1 MLKKYGWP
9 LFFVLLGLSS
19 IIAQIALLRELTS
32 LFYGNELFYGLGL
45 GAWMLF
51 AGLGSLLATKIKLFQ
66 RPSAVWLVLGL
77 SILLIPLIIIVL
89 RVVIS
94 KAVPLG
100 ELPAPG
106 LALAVLGIAFSLV
119 CFFFGASFTWG
130 VGLWQKRKGTS
141 NLAYFYETLGL
152 FLGGLFFSFVLS
164 ATDFPL
170 TPKLNRQTLSWRY
183 PNIQKVINSPYNQII
198 ITQQN
203 SQQSFF
209 LNGQLA
215 FTSQE
220 SLENK
225 KLLSLIKPFT
235 NQGKNVLVLGSPL
248 LATDITKEFSSAR
261 VDFIEMDSHL
271 LRQERKLLT
280 PKISILN
287 SDPRKYLNQTERKWD
302 LVIYS
307 PGNPQT
313 LLQNRYFTE
322 ESFNQIKNHLV
333 SRGIF
338 ALTFYLPTDYQ
349 SKEALTYG
357 SSVYQTF
364 KKIFP
369 YLELINQ
376 EDQIILLGSDQKI
389 EIKQDGND
397 YFQHQLNQP
406 QRKEILAKFISGQG
420 KISTDLS
427 PKAFLGQLL
436 FWQTLFGPGLPR
448 IFSLM
453 VPLVILGLFF
463 ITLLSAFLKSL
474 KYTLGI
480 AMTASSFV
488 LISLQT
494 TILLIFQTKIGCLY
508 RQISLL
514 LAVYLLGMAAGIKL
528 KAHLFRTGKNQA
540 TAWRFLFVFILIVL
554 LLLPTKLANSSIFWL
569 TISLVLGLFGG
580 LFFATLNRLYLKKS
594 NHPSF
599 IYAFDLFG
607 SSLGAIL
614 SGSLL
619 LPFLGTE
626 KLFLYLAGIILT
638 ISFVIAKRR

>member
-1 MLKKYGWP
+1 MLKKYSWP
-9 LFFVLLGLSS
+9 LFFLLLGLSS
-19 IIAQIALLRELTS
+19 IIAQIVMLRELTS
-32 LFYGNELFYGLGL
+32 LLYGNELFYGLGL
-45 GAWMLF
+45 GTWMLF

-66 RPSAVWLVLGL
+66 RPLAVWLILGL
-77 SILLIPLIIIVL
+77 SALLIPLIIIAL
-89 RVVIS
+89 RAVIS

-100 ELPAPG
+100 ELPVPG
-106 LALAVLGIAFSLV
+106 LAFAAPGIAFLLV
-119 CFFFGASFTWG
+119 CFLFGASFTWG
-130 VGLWQKRKGTS
+130 VGLWQKKKETS
-141 NLAYFYETLGL
+141 NSAYFYETLGL
-152 FLGGLFFSFVLS
+152 FLGGLLFSLVLS
-164 ATDFPL
+164 TTDFPL
-170 TPKLNRQTLSWRY
+170 TPKLNRQSLSWRY
-183 PNIQKVINSPYNQII
+183 PNIQSLINSPYSQII
-198 ITQQN
+198 IVHQN

-215 FTSQE
+215 YSSQE
-220 SLENK
+220 SFENK

-235 NQGKNVLVLGSPL
+235 NQDKNVLVLGSPV
-248 LATDITKEFSSAR
+248 LATDITEEFSSAR
-261 VDFIEMDSHL
+261 VDFIEMDSYL
-271 LRQERKLLT
+271 LRQERELLSQ
-280 PKISILN
+280 KINILN
-287 SDPRKYLNQTERKWD
+287 SDPRKYLIRTERKWD
-302 LVIYS
+302 LIIYS

-333 SRGIF
+333 FQGIF
-338 ALTFYLPTDYQ
+338 ALIFYLPTDYQ
-349 SKEALTYG
+349 SNEALTYG
-357 SSVYQTF
+357 SSVYHTF
-364 KKIFP
+364 QKVFP

-389 EIKQDGND
+389 QIKKASND

-436 FWQTLFGPGLPR
+436 FWQTLFGSKLPR

-453 VPLVILGLFF
+453 APLVIVGLFF
-463 ITLLSAFLKSL
+463 ITLLPIFFRSL

-480 AMTASSFV
+480 AMTISSFV
-488 LISLQT
+488 LIGLQT

-514 LAVYLLGMAAGIKL
+514 LAVYLSGMAAGVKL
-528 KAHLFRTGKNQA
+528 RGHFFRTGKKQEI
-540 TAWRFLFVFILIVL
+540 AWRFLFVFILLVLSLLQTKIV
-554 LLLPTKLANSSIFWL
+554 NSSIFWL
-569 TISLVLGLFGG
+569 AISLVLGLFGG
-580 LFFATLNRLYLKKS
+580 LFFATLNRLYLKQNTLS
-594 NHPSF
+594 SF

-619 LPFLGTE
+619 LPFLGAE
-626 KLFLYLAGIILT
+626 KLFLCLAGLILT
-638 ISFVIAKRR
+638 LSFVIAKRH